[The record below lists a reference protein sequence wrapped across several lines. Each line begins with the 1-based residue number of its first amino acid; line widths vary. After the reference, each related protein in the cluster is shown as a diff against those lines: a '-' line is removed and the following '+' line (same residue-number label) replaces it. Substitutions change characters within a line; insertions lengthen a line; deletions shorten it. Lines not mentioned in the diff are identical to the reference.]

1 MRADIQLMAV
11 DIDGTLLDSTGA
23 IPPAHR
29 EALAEAH
36 ARGIQIA
43 LATGRA
49 LHFARPVAA
58 RLEVPVALIVNN
70 GALARTPDG
79 QTALRRVV
87 DRDVARAVLEAGR
100 GLEDSV
106 ALLFDREDDRQ
117 LVFEHMDWSHPNRAG
132 YYARNKAFMRHGSL
146 DAALRGRDDR
156 RPASDVRAES
166 VMADGNTADVGF
178 GCDFAEAPIQV
189 MFNGGVAA
197 MRRLAAG
204 LRGLAIAERFT
215 VAITEYEARDFAL
228 VDING
233 PGCSKGSTLERY
245 ADQRG
250 IAREHV
256 MAVGDNLNDLEMLE
270 FAGWPVVMGNASDD
284 IKRRGFPVVPSHD
297 DDGLAVAI
305 ERFVFGRPDSPRTG

>member
-1 MRADIQLMAV
+1 MTGDIRLIAV
-11 DIDGTLLDSTGA
+11 DIDGTLLDSTGT

-29 EALAEAH
+29 DALTEAH

-49 LHFARPVAA
+49 LHFARPVVD
-58 RLEVPVALIVNN
+58 RLGLPVALIVNN

-79 QTALRRVV
+79 HTTLRRVV
-87 DRDVARAVLEAGR
+87 DREVARAVLEAG
-100 GLEDSV
+100 GGFEDSV
-106 ALLFDREDDRQ
+106 ALLFDRDDDRQ

-132 YYARNKAFMRHGSL
+132 YYARNRAFMSQGSL
-146 DAALRGRDDR
+146 DAALRLPGEG
-156 RPASDVRAES
+156 RPARDVHGGHTLVATVPSDEAP
-166 VMADGNTADVGF
+166 
-178 GCDFAEAPIQV
+178 GCDPDDAPIQV
-189 MFNGGVAA
+189 MFNGSVAA
-197 MRRLAAG
+197 MRRLAAD

-228 VDING
+228 VDVNG
-233 PGCSKGSTLERY
+233 PGCSKGSTLESY
-245 ADQRG
+245 ADRCG

-297 DDGLAVAI
+297 DGGLAVAI
-305 ERFVFGRPDSPRTG
+305 ERFVLGRPAAG

>member
-1 MRADIQLMAV
+1 MTSDIRLIAV

-29 EALAEAH
+29 EALAQAH
-36 ARGIQIA
+36 ARGIHIA

-49 LHFARPVAA
+49 LHFARPVAMK
-58 RLEVPVALIVNN
+58 LNVPVALIVNN
-70 GALARTPDG
+70 GALARTPEG
-79 QTALRRVV
+79 HTALRRVV
-87 DRDVARAVLEAGR
+87 DREVARAVLEAGR

-106 ALLFDREDDRQ
+106 ALLFDRDDDRQ

-132 YYARNKAFMRHGSL
+132 YYARNKAFMSQGSL
-146 DAALRGRDDR
+146 DAALRAQDDGGLPR
-156 RPASDVRAES
+156 GVDAGSALGES
-166 VMADGNTADVGF
+166 VPADSD
-178 GCDFAEAPIQV
+178 DAPIQV
-189 MFNGGVAA
+189 MFNGSVAP
-197 MRRLAAG
+197 MRRLVAE
-204 LRGLAIAERFT
+204 LRGLAIAARFT

-228 VDING
+228 VDVNG

-245 ADQRG
+245 AGRCG

-256 MAVGDNLNDLEMLE
+256 MAVGDNLNDVEMLE

-297 DDGLAVAI
+297 EAGLAVAI
-305 ERFVFGRPDSPRTG
+305 DRFVFSRPDTRQPD